1 MAMPMHAL
9 ASLTRSSA
17 LIRPWRGGGGLGGGV
32 VGRCFSAAPRKR
44 DVALIRE
51 LREASGAPMV
61 DCKKALT
68 VSSQCAFAPFIVEG
82 EGVRIG

>member
-9 ASLTRSSA
+9 ANLSRSVASCGN
-17 LIRPWRGGGGLGGGV
+17 WRSGGGLGGGV
-32 VGRCFSAAPRKR
+32 VGRCLSAVAPKKS

-68 VSSQCAFAPFIVEG
+68 VSSAATL
-82 EGVRIG
+82 